1 MNIKQLTKVA
11 GAVAIVLGLS
21 ACGGGSGG
29 GSASGTAGTASVGTI
44 TGFGSVFVNGV
55 EFQTNSANITIDGV
69 PATENDLAVGMVAHL
84 NGSSNGK
91 TGVAVSIN
99 VRDELEGAV
108 QSNSI
113 TTPGGTGTMVI
124 MGHTVTVDTNTTFE
138 SKVAT
143 IPSIDMIAPGNIVEV
158 NGYSDG
164 NGNTIATRIEVKA
177 VDLTSYKQD
186 FGKDIETKGV
196 ISNLDINAT
205 TFTLGNLT
213 VNYGSASLGNLI
225 LADGLYVEVKSNT
238 PPDTT
243 TTPPSLTASSIS
255 IEDDGKKGQ
264 QGSEGEDM
272 EIQGIIASVS
282 GNNIQLQDGTNVITD
297 TATEFEDNSNTTL
310 AVGIMVKIEGQFN
323 MAGDLVAKQIS
334 LEDTDIAD
342 ASKHFE
348 PKGFVMDVTTTGVN
362 TGTVTLQ
369 DGSIIQVTNTTI
381 MKDSRSGGEHKFN
394 LKKMETD
401 LKVNSESIYV
411 DIHAFKDSATN
422 KLIALK
428 LERDTP

>member
-108 QSNSI
+108 QSNSV
-113 TTPGGTGTMVI
+113 TLTPTGPTGSMVV
-124 MGHTVTVDTNTTFE
+124 MGQTVTVDANTLFE
-138 SKVAT
+138 SKVPT
-143 IPSIDMIAPGNIVEV
+143 ITSIDLIAPDNIVEV

-164 NGNTIATRIEVKA
+164 NGNTVATRIEVKA
-177 VDLTSYKQD
+177 IDILSY
-186 FGKDIETKGV
+186 GKAIEVKGV
-196 ISNLDINAT
+196 ISNLDTVAK
-205 TFTLGNLT
+205 TFTLGNLKVDYSGT
-213 VNYGSASLGNLI
+213 GTGSVTP
-225 LADGLYVEVKSNT
+225 ADGLYVQVKSNQAPVT
-238 PPDTT
+238 VASTT
-243 TTPPSLTASSIS
+243 TLTASSIS
-255 IEDDGKKGQ
+255 VEDDGKKGQ

-282 GNNIQLQDGTNVITD
+282 GNSIQLQDGTTIITD
-297 TATEFEDNSNTTL
+297 TTTKFEDNSNTTL
-310 AVGIMVKIEGQFN
+310 AVGITIKVEGQFN
-323 MAGDLVAKQIS
+323 AAGDLVARQIS
-334 LEDTDIAD
+334 LEDTDIMT
-342 ASKHFE
+342 SHSE
-348 PKGFVMDVTTTGVN
+348 LKGLVSNVTATDVN
-362 TGTVTLQ
+362 TGTVTLN
-369 DGSIIQVTNTTI
+369 GSTFQVTSTTI
-381 MKDSRSGGEHKFN
+381 MRDSRSNGVHRFN
-394 LKKMETD
+394 LKQLETAFM
-401 LKVNSESIYV
+401 NGESVYV
-411 DIHAFKDSATN
+411 DIHFFTDSTTGN
-422 KLIALK
+422 LIALK